1 MLLFILLTYKNLL
14 SINRLHIVNKE
25 HRNSNNPKDDIRHAL
40 IPDIKISYKKKDME
54 IIVVKHQKRMI
65 IEDIKIN
72 KKDTTKISMM
82 VHGKS
87 IINHKFSCDNNNN
100 KFKKKTFC
108 LHLSCL
114 KFKTFISLLN
124 KLLF

>member
-1 MLLFILLTYKNLL
+1 
-14 SINRLHIVNKE
+14 
-25 HRNSNNPKDDIRHAL
+25 
-40 IPDIKISYKKKDME
+40 ME

-100 KFKKKTFC
+100 KLKKKN
-108 LHLSCL
+108 
-114 KFKTFISLLN
+114 ISLALVMF
-124 KLLF
+124 KV